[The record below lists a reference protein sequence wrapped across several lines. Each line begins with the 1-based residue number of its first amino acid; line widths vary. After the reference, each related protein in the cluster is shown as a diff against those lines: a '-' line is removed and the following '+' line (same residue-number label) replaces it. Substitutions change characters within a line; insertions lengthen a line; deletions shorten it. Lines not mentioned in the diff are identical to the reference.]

1 MTIVNKKN
9 FFGKLFNYKKFF
21 SNFNNY
27 IFYFQYGHENFRDY
41 YKNCEPETKSILP
54 SILKKNSIIFDLG
67 ANVGYYSA
75 IFSFYS
81 PKGIVY
87 AFEPSYKNFNFLKLN
102 VKSYSNIYL
111 YDNAVSNFTGEKQD
125 IIHSI
130 WNVETEERLFKFIK
144 IDDFIVQ
151 NKIHNI
157 DLIKI
162 DIDGYE
168 LEALQG
174 MKNILKKFNPYFL
187 IEINH
192 AANTRNVSEQQIVNY
207 MKSHDYEIIKILDK
221 ENYLFKKVNI

>member
-1 MTIVNKKN
+1 MIFNKKN
-9 FFGKLFNYKKFF
+9 LIGKLLNYQKFF
-21 SNFNNY
+21 SNFYNH
-27 IFYFQYGHENFRDY
+27 IFYFQYGHEHFREY

-54 SILKKNSIIFDLG
+54 NILKKNSTIFDLG

-81 PKGIVY
+81 PKGKIF

-102 VKSYSNIYL
+102 LKKYSNIYL
-111 YDNAVSNFTGEKQD
+111 SDNAVSSFTGEKKD
-125 IIHSI
+125 IINSI

-144 IDDFIVQ
+144 IDDFIVE
-151 NKIHNI
+151 NKINEI

-174 MKNILKKFNPYFL
+174 MNNVLKNFNPYFL

-192 AANTRNVSEQQIVNY
+192 AAKTRNTTEQQIIDY
-207 MKSHDYEIIKILDK
+207 MKSYNYKIIKILDK
-221 ENYLFKKVNI
+221 ENYLFRK

>member
-1 MTIVNKKN
+1 MIFNKKN
-9 FFGKLFNYKKFF
+9 LIGKLLNRKKFF
-21 SNFNNY
+21 SNFNNHV
-27 IFYFQYGHENFRDY
+27 FYFQYAHEHFREY
-41 YKNCEPETKSILP
+41 YKNCELETKKILP
-54 SILKKNSIIFDLG
+54 DILKKNSIIFDLG

-75 IFSFYS
+75 IFSFYC
-81 PKGIVY
+81 PKGKIF

-102 VKSYSNIYL
+102 VKNYSNIYL
-111 YDNAVSNFTGEKQD
+111 SDNAVSNFTGEKKD

-151 NKIHNI
+151 NKINEI

-162 DIDGYE
+162 DIDVCE

-174 MKNILKKFNPYFL
+174 MKNILINLNPYFL

-192 AANTRNVSEQQIVNY
+192 AAKTRNTTEQQIINY
-207 MKSHDYEIIKILDK
+207 MKSYNYEIIKILDK
-221 ENYLFKKVNI
+221 ENYLFKK